1 MGERRDAFAAARY
14 YFNNRSDRHRNQPP
28 CSCTKTN
35 YLGMNF
41 VLTLT
46 QVKSQQTVASSKSR
60 VPGLLRET
68 SKSTLVLTLPPRVV
82 TTMVD
87 SSPTNRKWWTSLTPL
102 N

>member
-1 MGERRDAFAAARY
+1 
-14 YFNNRSDRHRNQPP
+14 
-28 CSCTKTN
+28 
-35 YLGMNF
+35 MNF

-82 TTMVD
+82 TMMVD